1 MTQRKP
7 TPFTGGRMS
16 LRSADATTLIRVLLV
31 VFVAY
36 LILGKS
42 NPIAIIILIAAAM
55 LLDAVDG
62 FLAVRE
68 VSNCAIG
75 LSEYIKSVMGNR
87 RSIQKVQR
95 FKGKLAKTAKFGP
108 RIDVAGDR
116 AVEYILWSVYT
127 VTGVIPIFVLFIVII
142 RHSFVDAFMAAKGTS
157 SKMKTRFA
165 RVIYSSNLWRGG
177 INAVKFLTFSYLS
190 LVFIWSYPAWIGYI
204 LVTVL
209 VSYILLRG
217 AAELYE
223 AYA

>member
-1 MTQRKP
+1 M
-7 TPFTGGRMS
+7 
-16 LRSADATTLIRVLLV
+16 IVL
-31 VFVAY
+31 VAY
-36 LILGKS
+36 LILGKYS
-42 NPIAIIILIAAAM
+42 PVVIITLIAVAM

-62 FLAVRE
+62 FFAVNE
-68 VSNCAIG
+68 ASNGAVGASVYIRSVLG
-75 LSEYIKSVMGNR
+75 DKGSAHTVQGFKKRLSK
-87 RSIQKVQR
+87 
-95 FKGKLAKTAKFGP
+95 AAKFGP

-116 AVEYILWSVYT
+116 AVEYILWVVYT
-127 VTGVIPIFVLFIVII
+127 VAGVIPIFVLFIVII

-177 INAVKFLTFSYLS
+177 INVVKFLTFSYLS
-190 LVFIWSYPAWIGYI
+190 LVYIWSYPEWIGYV
-204 LVTVL
+204 LVAIL

>member
-1 MTQRKP
+1 M
-7 TPFTGGRMS
+7 
-16 LRSADATTLIRVLLV
+16 RSADATTLVRVLLI

-36 LILGKS
+36 LILGKY
-42 NPIAIIILIAAAM
+42 NPIAIIILIAVAM

-62 FLAVRE
+62 FFAVNE
-68 VSNCAIG
+68 ASNGAVG
-75 LSEYIKSVMGNR
+75 PFAYIKSVLGDKA
-87 RSIQKVQR
+87 SVHTVQG
-95 FKGKLAKTAKFGP
+95 FKKKLAKTAKFGP

-116 AVEYILWSVYT
+116 AVEYILWVVYT
-127 VTGVIPIFVLFIVII
+127 VAGVIPIFVLFIVII

-177 INAVKFLTFSYLS
+177 INVVKFLTFSYLS
-190 LVFIWSYPAWIGYI
+190 LVYIWSYPEWIGYV
-204 LVTVL
+204 LVTIL

>member
-1 MTQRKP
+1 MR
-7 TPFTGGRMS
+7 F
-16 LRSADATTLIRVLLV
+16 ADATTLIRVLLV

-36 LILGKS
+36 LILGKF
-42 NPIAIIILIAAAM
+42 NPIAIIILIAVAM
-55 LLDAVDG
+55 LLDAADG

-68 VSNCAIG
+68 VSNGVIT
-75 LSEYIKSVMGNR
+75 LSTYIKSVVGNKGA
-87 RSIQKVQR
+87 IQKVR
-95 FKGKLAKTAKFGP
+95 GFKEKLAKTAKFGP

-116 AVEYILWSVYT
+116 AVEYILWTVYT
-127 VTGVIPIFVLFIVII
+127 VVGVIPIFVLFIVII

-177 INAVKFLTFSYLS
+177 INVVKFLAFSYMS
-190 LVFIWSYPAWIGYI
+190 LVYIWSYPAWIGYV